1 MTTETVKLTGKASWA
16 KIYEGNRDKNE
27 AFHGEGGAY
36 TIDVLLEKEELD
48 KLTASG
54 SRLKPRLSDDGISI
68 KFKRKHIH
76 PAGIKALGG
85 PPQVVDAEGNDFSEW
100 LGNGSTVEVAVD
112 VYDTKMGKGTRLTG
126 VRVVEFV
133 APPEREEGEEG
144 GAPKLPF

>member
-1 MTTETVKLTGKASWA
+1 MSVETIYLTGKASWA
-16 KIYEGNRDKNE
+16 RIYEGNRDMNE
-27 AFHGEGGAY
+27 AFHGAGGAY

-68 KFKRKHIH
+68 KFKRKHVH
-76 PAGIKALGG
+76 PAGIDVLGG
-85 PPQVVDAEGNDFSEW
+85 PPQVVDADGNAFDKW
-100 LGNGSTVEVAVD
+100 LGNGTTVEVAAE

-126 VRVVEFV
+126 VKVIDFVE
-133 APPEREEGEEG
+133 PPEREEGEG